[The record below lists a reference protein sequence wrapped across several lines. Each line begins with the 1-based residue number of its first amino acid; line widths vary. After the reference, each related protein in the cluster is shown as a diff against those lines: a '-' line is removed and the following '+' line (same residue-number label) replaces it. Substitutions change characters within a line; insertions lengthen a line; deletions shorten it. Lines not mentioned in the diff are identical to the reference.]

1 MLSNEIRIY
10 QFVISHLYVFFTVN
24 QYSFH
29 LQLQLLQ
36 WPLVKKLGNQ
46 EDSALQKSIKDMQEL
61 VKWHVKDG
69 ELKRKRKQ

>member
-1 MLSNEIRIY
+1 M
-10 QFVISHLYVFFTVN
+10 FFIVN

-46 EDSALQKSIKDMQEL
+46 EDSALQKSMKDMQEL
-61 VKWHVKDG
+61 VKWHIKDG
-69 ELKRKRKQ
+69 